1 MKKAV
6 IIGWVITVAG
16 MALWLY
22 GYLAA
27 GHPPIVNWQA
37 HTPWW
42 IADYLPNVESELG
55 VVLTFVGMVSIY
67 WPSLRQ

>member
-22 GYLAA
+22 GYFAA
-27 GHPPIVNWQA
+27 GHPPLFDWQA

-55 VVLTFVGMVSIY
+55 MVFTFVGMVPIY
-67 WPSLRQ
+67 WPSRRQ